1 MCSLLLVW
9 LAEGY
14 DTSKIVTTGCPLFS
28 VVIFAV
34 MVVCIDYLDV
44 MVVIVVCSQ
53 SCNDAQ

>member
-14 DTSKIVTTGCPLFS
+14 DTSKIVRTGCHLCS
-28 VVIFAV
+28 LVIFAV
-34 MVVCIDYLDV
+34 MVVCIGYLDV
-44 MVVIVVCSQ
+44 MVVIVVRSQ